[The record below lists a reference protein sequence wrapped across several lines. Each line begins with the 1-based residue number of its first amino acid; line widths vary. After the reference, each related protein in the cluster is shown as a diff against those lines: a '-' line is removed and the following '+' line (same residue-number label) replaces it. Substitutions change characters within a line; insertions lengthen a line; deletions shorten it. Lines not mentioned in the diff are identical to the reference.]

1 MENPSDDSD
10 ACIRELDTWILAK
23 KKAIYE
29 KNIKATTNTAEN
41 ISRNGEEL
49 NGLSIT
55 LKSGIRNRGNS
66 NGKTILKELGW
77 PDNLQT
83 CINNVN
89 IRTDIEQRI
98 TYWLEEFIECMS
110 LNKLEENINES
121 K

>member
-1 MENPSDDSD
+1 MEKPSDDSD
-10 ACIRELDTWILAK
+10 ACIRELDAWILEK

-41 ISRNGEEL
+41 ISKNGTEL
-49 NGLSIT
+49 KVLSNT

-66 NGKTILKELGW
+66 NGQNILKEVGW
-77 PDNLQT
+77 PDKLKE
-83 CINNVN
+83 CINDVN

-110 LNKLEENINES
+110 LEKLKENIKES